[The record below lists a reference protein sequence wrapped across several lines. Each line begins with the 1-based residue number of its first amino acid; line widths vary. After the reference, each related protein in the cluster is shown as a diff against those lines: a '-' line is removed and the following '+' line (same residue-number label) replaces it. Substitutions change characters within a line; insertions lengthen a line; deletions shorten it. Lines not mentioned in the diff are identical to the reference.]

1 MRIAVLTGF
10 TDDALSGN
18 PVPILVLLCAFAEL
32 QIRKERMIMKKNR
45 AIVVLLCILLIL
57 AGVTYIDIFGANP
70 EGGGSISDINLGLDL
85 AGGVS
90 ITYQVVGDEE
100 PSATDMNDTIAKLQK
115 RVEGYSTEAIVY
127 QEGSDRINIE
137 IPGVSDANAI
147 LQELGRPGSL
157 YFISQTDPE
166 GNLNYSQQT
175 VQNAD
180 GTYGIGYV
188 LTKSID
194 ELLENG
200 SILVQGTDVSSA
212 SAGSVQTQMG
222 SEFVVSLTMT
232 EEGKAKFTQ
241 ATQNAYDK
249 NESLAIYYDGNIIS
263 APSVNAVI
271 TDGSAQISPMES
283 YERAESLAST
293 IRIGGLKL
301 ELEELHS
308 KVVGAQ
314 LGVEAIDT
322 SLKAGA
328 IGLVIVI
335 LFMIGVYLIPGVAS
349 AIGLLFYVATVILLL
364 NGFDMTLTL
373 SGVAGII
380 LSIGMAVD
388 ANVIIFARIR
398 EELATGKTVRNAVKI
413 GFDKA
418 LSAIIDGNITTLIAA
433 GVLLLLGP
441 GTVKGFAQTLA
452 LGIVLSM
459 FTALVVTRY
468 LIYAFYALG
477 LKSEKFYGIGK
488 EHKVLNILSKKGIF
502 FGVSLAVIVAGF
514 IVMGV
519 NKVSS
524 GDALNYSLEFKG
536 GTATTVTF
544 QEAMTLEKATAEVV
558 PHIEEV
564 TGSAVQVQTVQ
575 DSNEVIFKTNS
586 LSIDQRTALN
596 QMFVDTFGV
605 DEKMITSET
614 ISSTISDEM
623 KSDTIIAVVVAIVCM
638 LIYIRIRFSD
648 IRFGISSIIALIHD
662 VLVVLAFYAAA
673 RVSVSNTFVACMLTI
688 VGYSIN
694 ATIVIF
700 DRIRENMAGM
710 THKDDLKAIVNK
722 SITQTMSRSIFTSLT
737 TFIMVAVLYV
747 LGVTSI
753 RDFALPLMVGIVCGA
768 YSSICLAG
776 SLWYLLRIKF
786 APKKKDK

>member
-1 MRIAVLTGF
+1 
-10 TDDALSGN
+10 
-18 PVPILVLLCAFAEL
+18 
-32 QIRKERMIMKKNR
+32 MKKNK
-45 AIVVLLCILLIL
+45 AIVVLLCILLVLI
-57 AGVTYIDIFGANP
+57 GVTYVDVFGVNP
-70 EGGGSISDINLGLDL
+70 EGEGSMSDINLGLDL

-100 PSATDMNDTIAKLQK
+100 PSATDMSDTIAKLQK
-115 RVEGYSTEAIVY
+115 RVENYSTEAIVY
-127 QEGSDRINIE
+127 QEGTDRINIE

-147 LQELGRPGSL
+147 LQELGRPGTL
-157 YFISQTDPE
+157 YFIAQTDDQ
-166 GNLNYSQQT
+166 GNQNYSQQT
-175 VQNAD
+175 VQNPD
-180 GTYGIGYV
+180 GTYGVGYV
-188 LTKSID
+188 LNKTID
-194 ELLENG
+194 ELLEDG
-200 SILVQGTDVSSA
+200 SIQVQGTDVKEA
-212 SAGSVQTQMG
+212 SAGSLQTNMG
-222 SEFVVSLTMT
+222 SEFAVSLTMT
-232 EEGKAKFTQ
+232 DEGAKKFAEVTQ
-241 ATQNAYDK
+241 RAFDK

-263 APSVNAVI
+263 APGVNAVI

-283 YERAESLAST
+283 YERAENLAST

-328 IGLVIVI
+328 IGLALVII
-335 LFMIGVYLIPGVAS
+335 FMIAVYLIPGLAS
-349 AIGLLFYVATVILLL
+349 GIALLCYVALVILLL

-398 EELATGKTVRNAVKI
+398 EELASGKTVRNAIKI
-413 GFDKA
+413 CFDKA

-468 LIYAFYALG
+468 LLYAFYALG
-477 LKSEKFYGIGK
+477 LKSEKLYGVGRERK
-488 EHKVLNILSKKGIF
+488 ALSIVSRKGIF
-502 FGVSLAVIVAGF
+502 FGVSLAVIAAGF

-519 NKVSS
+519 HKASS

-536 GTATTVTF
+536 GTATTVNF
-544 QEAMTLEKATAEVV
+544 SEAMTLEKANADVA
-558 PHIEEV
+558 PLIEEI
-564 TGSAVQVQTVQ
+564 TGSAVQIQTVQ
-575 DSNEVIFKTNS
+575 DSNEVIFKTSTLNVE
-586 LSIDQRTALN
+586 QREELN
-596 QMFVDTFGV
+596 QMFVDKFGV
-605 DEKMITSET
+605 EENMITSET
-614 ISSTISDEM
+614 ISSVISSEM
-623 KSDTIIAVVVAIVCM
+623 KSDTVIAVVVAIIFM
-638 LIYIRIRFSD
+638 LLYIRIRFKD
-648 IRFGISSIIALIHD
+648 LRFGLSSIIALLHD
-662 VLVVLAFYAAA
+662 VLVVLAFYAVA

-700 DRIRENMAGM
+700 DRIRENMATM
-710 THKDDLKAIVNK
+710 SHKDDLKDIVDK
-722 SITQTMSRSIFTSLT
+722 SVTQTMSRSIFTSLT

-776 SLWYLLRIKF
+776 SLWYVFRQKF
-786 APKKKDK
+786 LPKKEK

>member
-1 MRIAVLTGF
+1 
-10 TDDALSGN
+10 
-18 PVPILVLLCAFAEL
+18 
-32 QIRKERMIMKKNR
+32 MKKNN
-45 AIVVLLCILLIL
+45 AIVTLLCILLVL
-57 AGVTYIDIFGANP
+57 AGVVYVDIFGVNP
-70 EGGGSISDINLGLDL
+70 EGDGSASDINLGLDL

-90 ITYQVVGDEE
+90 ITYQVVGEGT
-100 PSATDMNDTIAKLQK
+100 PSATDMSDTIAKLQK
-115 RVEGYSTEAIVY
+115 RVENYSTEAIVY
-127 QEGSDRINIE
+127 QEGTDRINIE
-137 IPGVSDANAI
+137 IPGVGDANAI
-147 LQELGRPGSL
+147 LQELGRPGTL
-157 YFISQTDPE
+157 YFIAQTDPE
-166 GNLNYSQQT
+166 GNTNYSQQT
-175 VQNAD
+175 VQNYD
-180 GTYGIGYV
+180 GSYGYAYV
-188 LTKSID
+188 LNKTID

-200 SILVQGTDVSSA
+200 SILVQGTDVQDA
-212 SAGSVQTQMG
+212 RAGSTRTNDSLQN
-222 SEFVVSLTMT
+222 VVYAVDLTMT
-232 EEGKAKFTQ
+232 EEGREKFAQ
-241 ATQNAYDK
+241 ATQNACEK
-249 NESLAIYYDGNIIS
+249 GETLAIYYDGSIIS
-263 APSVNAVI
+263 APRVNVAI
-271 TDGSAQISPMES
+271 TDGNAQISPMES

-328 IGLVIVI
+328 IGLGIVIV
-335 LFMIGVYLIPGVAS
+335 FMIVVYLVPGVAS
-349 AIGLLFYVATVILLL
+349 AIGLLAYVALVILLL

-398 EELATGKTVRNAVKI
+398 EELALGKSVRSAIKS

-418 LSAIIDGNITTLIAA
+418 LSAIVDGNVTTLIAA

-477 LKSEKFYGIGK
+477 LKSEKFYGVGK
-488 EHKVLNILSKKGIF
+488 EHKAWDFLSKKGIC
-502 FGVSLAVIVAGF
+502 FGISLAVIVAGF
-514 IVMGV
+514 VVMGV
-519 NKVSS
+519 NKVSA

-536 GTATTVTF
+536 GTATTVIF
-544 QEAMTLEKATAEVV
+544 QEAMTLEDANTRVV
-558 PHIEEV
+558 PLIEEI
-564 TGSAVQVQTVQ
+564 TGSTVQIQTVQ
-575 DSNEVIFKTNS
+575 DSSEVIFKTGS
-586 LSIDQRTALN
+586 LNIEQREALN
-596 QMFVDTFGV
+596 QMFVDNFGV

-614 ISSTISDEM
+614 ISSTISSEM
-623 KSDTIIAVVVAIVCM
+623 KSDTVIAVVVAILCM
-638 LIYIRIRFSD
+638 LVYIRIRFSD
-648 IRFGISSIIALIHD
+648 IRFGVSSIAALLHD

-673 RVSVSNTFVACMLTI
+673 KVSVSNTFVACMLTI

-700 DRIRENMAGM
+700 DRIRENMGIM
-710 THKDDLKAIVNK
+710 TRKGDLKEVVNR
-722 SITQTMSRSIFTSLT
+722 SITQTISRSIFTSLT

-747 LGVTSI
+747 MGVTSI
-753 RDFALPLMVGIVCGA
+753 RDFALPLMVGIICGA

-776 SLWYLLRIKF
+776 GLWYVLRMKF
-786 APKKKDK
+786 VPKAKQEN

>member
-1 MRIAVLTGF
+1 
-10 TDDALSGN
+10 
-18 PVPILVLLCAFAEL
+18 
-32 QIRKERMIMKKNR
+32 
-45 AIVVLLCILLIL
+45 
-57 AGVTYIDIFGANP
+57 
-70 EGGGSISDINLGLDL
+70 
-85 AGGVS
+85 
-90 ITYQVVGDEE
+90 
-100 PSATDMNDTIAKLQK
+100 
-115 RVEGYSTEAIVY
+115 
-127 QEGSDRINIE
+127 
-137 IPGVSDANAI
+137 
-147 LQELGRPGSL
+147 
-157 YFISQTDPE
+157 
-166 GNLNYSQQT
+166 
-175 VQNAD
+175 
-180 GTYGIGYV
+180 
-188 LTKSID
+188 
-194 ELLENG
+194 
-200 SILVQGTDVSSA
+200 
-212 SAGSVQTQMG
+212 
-222 SEFVVSLTMT
+222 
-232 EEGKAKFTQ
+232 
-241 ATQNAYDK
+241 
-249 NESLAIYYDGNIIS
+249 
-263 APSVNAVI
+263 
-271 TDGSAQISPMES
+271 
-283 YERAESLAST
+283 
-293 IRIGGLKL
+293 
-301 ELEELHS
+301 
-308 KVVGAQ
+308 
-314 LGVEAIDT
+314 
-322 SLKAGA
+322 
-328 IGLVIVI
+328 
-335 LFMIGVYLIPGVAS
+335 
-349 AIGLLFYVATVILLL
+349 
-364 NGFDMTLTL
+364 MTLTL

-502 FGVSLAVIVAGF
+502 FGASLAVIAAGF

-544 QEAMTLEKATAEVV
+544 QEAMTLEKATEEVV

-737 TFIMVAVLYV
+737 TFIMVAVLYI

>member
-1 MRIAVLTGF
+1 
-10 TDDALSGN
+10 
-18 PVPILVLLCAFAEL
+18 
-32 QIRKERMIMKKNR
+32 MKKNK
-45 AIVVLLCILLIL
+45 AVVILLSVLLLL
-57 AGVTYIDIFGANP
+57 AGVTYVDLFGVNAR
-70 EGGGSISDINLGLDL
+70 GDGSASDIKLGLDL

-100 PSATDMNDTIAKLQK
+100 PSATDMSDTIAKLQK
-115 RVEGYSTEAIVY
+115 RVENYSTEAIVY
-127 QEGSDRINIE
+127 QEGTDRINIE
-137 IPGVSDANAI
+137 IPGENDATKI
-147 LQELGRPGSL
+147 LQELGRPGAL
-157 YFISQTDPE
+157 YFISQTDSE
-166 GNLNYSQQT
+166 GNENYTEQY
-175 VQNAD
+175 VQNGD
-180 GTYGIGYV
+180 GSVGVAYT
-188 LTKSID
+188 LNKSID
-194 ELLENG
+194 ELLEDG
-200 SILVQGTDVSSA
+200 SIMVQGTDVKDA
-212 SAGSVQTQMG
+212 TAGSRQTDLG
-222 SEFVVSLTMT
+222 SEYAVSLVMT
-232 EEGKAKFTQ
+232 DEGKEKFAQ
-241 ATQNAYDK
+241 ATQRAYDK
-249 NESLAIYYDGNIIS
+249 GESLAIYYDGTIIS
-263 APSVNAVI
+263 APGVNAVI
-271 TDGSAQISPMES
+271 TDGNAQISPMES
-283 YERAESLAST
+283 YERAENLAST

-314 LGVEAIDT
+314 LGVDAIET
-322 SLKAGA
+322 SLKAAA

-335 LFMIGVYLIPGVAS
+335 IFMIAVYYIAGVAS
-349 AIGLLFYVATVILLL
+349 AVGLLSYVSLIVLLL

-373 SGVAGII
+373 SGIAGII

-398 EELATGKTVRNAVKI
+398 EELASGKTVRNAIKI

-433 GVLLLLGP
+433 LVLWFLGP
-441 GTVKGFAQTLA
+441 GSVKGFAQTLA

-468 LIYAFYALG
+468 IMYAFYALG
-477 LKSEKFYGIGK
+477 LKSEKLYGVGK
-488 EHKVLNILSKKGIF
+488 EHKTLNIVSRKGLF
-502 FGVSLAVIVAGF
+502 FGLSAALIVAGF
-514 IVMGV
+514 VVMGV
-519 NKVSS
+519 HKAQG

-536 GTATTVTF
+536 GTQTSVTF
-544 QEAMTLEKATAEVV
+544 NEAMTLEKANAEVV
-558 PHIEEV
+558 PLMEEI
-564 TGSAVQVQTVQ
+564 TGAVQIQTVQ
-575 DSNEVIFKTNS
+575 DSNEVIFKTSS
-586 LSIDQRTALN
+586 LTVEQRQAVNDMLVSN
-596 QMFVDTFGV
+596 FGV
-605 DEKMITSET
+605 DESLITTET

-623 KSDTIIAVVVAIVCM
+623 KSDTIIAVAVAIVCM
-638 LIYIRIRFSD
+638 LIYIRIRFKD
-648 IRFGISSIIALIHD
+648 LRFGVSSIIALLHD

-700 DRIRENMAGM
+700 DRIRENMATM
-710 THKDDLKAIVNK
+710 SHKDDLKTVVDK

-776 SLWYLLRIKF
+776 SMWYVLRTKF
-786 APKKKDK
+786 VPKKK

>member
-1 MRIAVLTGF
+1 
-10 TDDALSGN
+10 
-18 PVPILVLLCAFAEL
+18 
-32 QIRKERMIMKKNR
+32 MKKNK

-57 AGVTYIDIFGANP
+57 AGVTYIDIFGVNP
-70 EGGGSISDINLGLDL
+70 EGEGSVADINLGLDL

-100 PSATDMNDTIAKLQK
+100 PSSTDMSDTIAKLQK

-147 LQELGRPGSL
+147 LQELGRPGTL
-157 YFISQTDPE
+157 YFISETDPE

-180 GTYGIGYV
+180 GTYGFGYV

-200 SILVQGTDVSSA
+200 SILVQGTDVSNA
-212 SAGSVQTQMG
+212 QAGSMQTQMG
-222 SEFVVSLTMT
+222 SEFAVSLTMT
-232 EEGKAKFTQ
+232 EEGREKFTR
-241 ATQNAYDK
+241 ATQNAFDK
-249 NESLAIYYDGNIIS
+249 KESLAIYYDGNIIS

-283 YERAESLAST
+283 FERAENLAST

-328 IGLVIVI
+328 IGLVLVMV
-335 LFMIGVYLIPGVAS
+335 FMIVVYLIPGVAS
-349 AIGLLFYVATVILLL
+349 AIALLAYVALVILLL

-398 EELATGKTVRNAVKI
+398 EELATGKTVRNAIKI

-468 LIYAFYALG
+468 LLYAFYALG
-477 LKSEKFYGIGK
+477 LKGEKLYGIGK
-488 EHKVLNILSKKGIF
+488 EHKVLNVLSKKGIF
-502 FGVSLAVIVAGF
+502 FGISAAVIAAGF
-514 IVMGV
+514 VVMAING
-519 NKVSS
+519 VSS

-544 QEAMTLEKATAEVV
+544 QEAMTLEKATADVV
-558 PHIEEV
+558 PQIEKV
-564 TGSAVQVQTVQ
+564 TGSSVQVQTVQ

-586 LSIDQRTALN
+586 LSVEQRTALN
-596 QMFVDTFGV
+596 QMFVDNFGV
-605 DEKMITSET
+605 DEKLITSET

-623 KSDTIIAVVVAIVCM
+623 KSDTVIAVAVAIICM

-648 IRFGISSIIALIHD
+648 IRFGVSSIIALLHD
-662 VLVVLAFYAAA
+662 VLVVLAFYAVA

-688 VGYSIN
+688 VGYSLN

-700 DRIRENMAGM
+700 DRIRENMAAM
-710 THKDDLKAIVNK
+710 THKDELKAVVNK

-737 TFIMVAVLYV
+737 TFIMVAVLYI

-753 RDFALPLMVGIVCGA
+753 RDFALPLMVGIICGA

-776 SLWYLLRIKF
+776 SLWYIFRIKF
-786 APKKKDK
+786 VPKSKEK

>member
-1 MRIAVLTGF
+1 
-10 TDDALSGN
+10 
-18 PVPILVLLCAFAEL
+18 
-32 QIRKERMIMKKNR
+32 MKKNN
-45 AIVVLLCILLIL
+45 AIVTLLCILLVL
-57 AGVTYIDIFGANP
+57 AGVVYVDIFGVNP
-70 EGGGSISDINLGLDL
+70 EGDGSASDINLGLDL

-90 ITYQVVGDEE
+90 ITYQVVGEGT
-100 PSATDMNDTIAKLQK
+100 PSATDMSDTIAKLQK
-115 RVEGYSTEAIVY
+115 RVENYSTEAIVY
-127 QEGSDRINIE
+127 QEGTDRINIE
-137 IPGVSDANAI
+137 IPGVGDANAI
-147 LQELGRPGSL
+147 LQELGRPGTL
-157 YFISQTDPE
+157 YFIAQTDPE
-166 GNLNYSQQT
+166 GNTNYSQQT
-175 VQNAD
+175 VQNYD
-180 GTYGIGYV
+180 GSYGYAYV
-188 LTKSID
+188 LNKTID

-200 SILVQGTDVSSA
+200 SILVQGTDVQDA
-212 SAGSVQTQMG
+212 RAGSTRTNDSLQN
-222 SEFVVSLTMT
+222 VVYAVDLTMT
-232 EEGKAKFTQ
+232 EEGREKFAQ
-241 ATQNAYDK
+241 ATQNAYEK
-249 NESLAIYYDGNIIS
+249 HETLAIYYDGSIIS
-263 APSVNAVI
+263 APTVEAAI
-271 TDGSAQISPMES
+271 TDGNAQISPMES
-283 YERAESLAST
+283 YERAENLAST

-328 IGLVIVI
+328 IGLGIVIV
-335 LFMIGVYLIPGVAS
+335 FMIVVYLVPGVAS
-349 AIGLLFYVATVILLL
+349 AIGLLAYVALVILLL

-398 EELATGKTVRNAVKI
+398 EELALGKSVRSAIKS

-418 LSAIIDGNITTLIAA
+418 LSAIVDGNVTTLIAA

-477 LKSEKFYGIGK
+477 LKSEKFYGVGK
-488 EHKVLNILSKKGIF
+488 EHKAWDFLSKKGIC
-502 FGVSLAVIVAGF
+502 FGISLAVIVAGF
-514 IVMGV
+514 VVMGV
-519 NKVSS
+519 NKVSA

-536 GTATTVTF
+536 GTATTVIF
-544 QEAMTLEKATAEVV
+544 QEAMTLEDANTRVV
-558 PHIEEV
+558 PLIEEI
-564 TGSAVQVQTVQ
+564 TGSTVQIQTVQ
-575 DSNEVIFKTNS
+575 DSSEVIFKTGS
-586 LSIDQRTALN
+586 LNIEQREALN
-596 QMFVDTFGV
+596 QMFVDNFGV

-614 ISSTISDEM
+614 ISSTISSEM
-623 KSDTIIAVVVAIVCM
+623 KSDTVLAVVVAILCM
-638 LIYIRIRFSD
+638 LVYIRIRFSD
-648 IRFGISSIIALIHD
+648 IRFGVSSIAALLHD

-673 RVSVSNTFVACMLTI
+673 KVSVSNTFVACMLTI

-700 DRIRENMAGM
+700 DRIRENMGIM
-710 THKDDLKAIVNK
+710 TRKGDLKEVVNR
-722 SITQTMSRSIFTSLT
+722 SITQTISRSIFTSLT

-747 LGVTSI
+747 MGVTSI
-753 RDFALPLMVGIVCGA
+753 RDFALPLMVGIICGA

-776 SLWYLLRIKF
+776 GLWYVLRMKF
-786 APKKKDK
+786 VPKAKQEN